1 MDPRRLLAR
10 ISRGDVSN
18 VRFGDA
24 CRLIEAVGFELRRT
38 SGSHHVFVHPSVRE
52 ILSLQDV
59 DGEAKPYQMRQLLR
73 LIVRYGLTVERDV

>member
-1 MDPRRLLAR
+1 MGPGRLLDR

-18 VRFGDA
+18 VRFRDA
-24 CRLIEAVGFELRRT
+24 CRLIEAMGFELRRT
-38 SGSHHVFVHPSVRE
+38 SGSHHVFVHPRVRE

-59 DGEAKPYQMRQLLR
+59 DGQAKPYQMRQLLR